1 VVLLSVLLLQM
12 AHAEDVED
20 LVGLDGAL
28 PEAAEVDPVPSS
40 DAGEGPSATPAPTAT
55 GEDPTPV
62 PAPTGEG
69 ALKVVAEP
77 TAEPAT
83 EDPTAAA
90 GPSQVAE

>member
-1 VVLLSVLLLQM
+1 MSVLLLQM

-28 PEAAEVDPVPSS
+28 PEAAQVNPVPSL
-40 DAGEGPSATPAPTAT
+40 DAGEGTSATPAPIVA
-55 GEDPTPV
+55 GEGPAPA
-62 PAPTGEG
+62 PAPTSEG

-77 TAEPAT
+77 AAEPAT
-83 EDPTAAA
+83 EDPTSAA

>member
-1 VVLLSVLLLQM
+1 MSVLLLQM

-20 LVGLDGAL
+20 LGGLDGAL

-40 DAGEGPSATPAPTAT
+40 DAGEGPSATPAPTAA
-55 GEDPTPV
+55 GEDPAPA
-62 PAPTGEG
+62 PAPTGED

-77 TAEPAT
+77 AA